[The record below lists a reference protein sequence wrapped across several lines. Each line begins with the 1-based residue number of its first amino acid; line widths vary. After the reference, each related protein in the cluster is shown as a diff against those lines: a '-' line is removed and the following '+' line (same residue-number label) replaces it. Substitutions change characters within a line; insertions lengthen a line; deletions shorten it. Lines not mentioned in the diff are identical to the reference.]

1 VDDREAVS
9 VMRRRSLVIGL
20 CALAVIPLA
29 ADRAAQ
35 QTGQLRRP
43 DVIWVPTQ
51 DPVVNA
57 MLKMA
62 KVTKDDVVYDLGCG
76 DGKIVIAAARQYGAR
91 GVGVDIDP
99 QRIQEANANAE
110 KAGVTDK
117 VTFILGDIFDPS
129 LKISEASVVTLYL
142 LERLNIQ
149 LKPRLL
155 AELKPGTRIVSNTF
169 KMGDDWPP
177 EQTESVNSYQIHFWT
192 IPKR

>member
-1 VDDREAVS
+1 
-9 VMRRRSLVIGL
+9 MRTRTR
-20 CALAVIPLA
+20 LAVIVALGVVAIA
-29 ADRAAQ
+29 APRAVDQAGQQTGQ

-51 DPVVNA
+51 DPVVDA
-57 MLKMA
+57 MLKLA

-99 QRIQEANANAE
+99 QRIADARANAE

-117 VTFILGDIFDPS
+117 VTFILGDIFDPN

-142 LERLNIQ
+142 LQRLNEQ

-155 AELKPGTRIVSNTF
+155 AELRPGTRVVSNTF
-169 KMGDDWPP
+169 HMGDSWPAD
-177 EQTESVNSYQIHFWT
+177 QTQTVNSYQIYFWT